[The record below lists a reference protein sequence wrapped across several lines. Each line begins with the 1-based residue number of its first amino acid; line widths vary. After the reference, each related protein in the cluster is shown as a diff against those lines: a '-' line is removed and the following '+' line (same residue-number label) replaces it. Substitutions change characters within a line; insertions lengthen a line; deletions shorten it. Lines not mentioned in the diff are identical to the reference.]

1 MSWYRAADLAQ
12 QAVRAHGL
20 GPGLHHVGDDQRVVV
35 GSRNGHHE
43 VLEKRLFEVHQLHE
57 RNRVVYRKAISMIG
71 LMANRMAMEMNALR
85 ETMPKSHRNVLPPR
99 KPSSQPLPRAMTICP
114 SASG

>member
-1 MSWYRAADLAQ
+1 MS
-12 QAVRAHGL
+12 
-20 GPGLHHVGDDQRVVV
+20 
-35 GSRNGHHE
+35 
-43 VLEKRLFEVHQLHE
+43 

-71 LMANRMAMEMNALR
+71 LMANRMAMEMKALR

-114 SASG
+114 SASGMMPMTTSCLLCARMTSHVISMAERKKNKNSGRSALSMTQANRDISRPTTQ